1 MRACSIIGT
10 IAPPVP
16 YLFIIFLFNKPPT
29 DSPSLTLNLY
39 FTLTVSLRF
48 LSGNRY
54 QIVIVSRLT
63 VRLASSNVLSIG
75 NTADSRKDKAMT
87 LEQAKKIVGNQ
98 PNWALKNMVKALKMM
113 PILNTAQDEERLAA
127 ALVVL
132 KSRKGK

>member
-1 MRACSIIGT
+1 MRALSIIGT

-48 LSGNRY
+48 LSVNRY

-63 VRLASSNVLSIG
+63 VRLASSNILSIG
-75 NTADSRKDKAMT
+75 NTA
-87 LEQAKKIVGNQ
+87 
-98 PNWALKNMVKALKMM
+98 
-113 PILNTAQDEERLAA
+113 ERTE
-127 ALVVL
+127 
-132 KSRKGK
+132 KGQQNDTKRL